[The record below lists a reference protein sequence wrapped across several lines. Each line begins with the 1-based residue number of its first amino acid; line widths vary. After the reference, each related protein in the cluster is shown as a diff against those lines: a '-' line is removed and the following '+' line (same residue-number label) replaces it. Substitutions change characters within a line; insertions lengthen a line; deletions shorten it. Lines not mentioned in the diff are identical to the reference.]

1 MFMNVSENKKDNKLS
16 LTTVNLSNDS
26 INTSQIDLEDG
37 ENKNSIS
44 SNPRIDLINDS
55 SNNNLL
61 CEDNDCIGLLILISA
76 FILTVGLMVS
86 VVCYYIFGI
95 KFLVE
100 DKDKNDRC
108 NSEIWNFV
116 LTCIVMSSVIST
128 LSISLN
134 SKEDLKLIVSIFG
147 CLIFFG
153 VGIWGLDLCLNEN
166 CDEMKDSDLFNFAYV
181 VSILNIIA
189 GGIVILGMIF
199 GFLGAYSNNK

>member
-1 MFMNVSENKKDNKLS
+1 MKESDIKENNSSITSID
-16 LTTVNLSNDS
+16 LSN
-26 INTSQIDLEDG
+26 NTANSSQIDLENG
-37 ENKNSIS
+37 ETKNSLGN
-44 SNPRIDLINDS
+44 NPRIDLINDS
-55 SNNNLL
+55 SSNNEL
-61 CEDNDCIGLLILISA
+61 CEDNDCIGLLILIFA
-76 FILTVGLMVS
+76 FILTVGLIVS
-86 VVCYYIFGI
+86 VVCYYVFGI

-116 LTCIVMSSVIST
+116 LTCIVMSSVMSS

-181 VSILNIIA
+181 VSIVNIIG
-189 GGIVILGMIF
+189 GGIIILGIMF
-199 GFLGAYSNNK
+199 GFLSTYLKDSTS

>member
-1 MFMNVSENKKDNKLS
+1 MNLSENKKDNKLS

-55 SNNNLL
+55 SNDNQL
-61 CEDNDCIGLLILISA
+61 CADNEFIGLLILISA
-76 FILTVGLMVS
+76 FILTVALMVS
-86 VVCYYIFGI
+86 VVCYYVFGI

-116 LTCIVMSSVIST
+116 LTCIVMSSVISS

-181 VSILNIIA
+181 VSIVNIIA
-189 GGIVILGMIF
+189 GGIIILGMIF
-199 GFLGAYSNNK
+199 GFLGAYFNNK